1 MNGKMRVVVSTL
13 SILLIIEFL
22 AFYLRGNYI
31 DKDKNAFMEV
41 LLYLSAAKKMVD
53 GCEISDESCNDLK
66 RYMLA
71 GSDKNR
77 RYFFIEKNIIHGI
90 DFRAGVNVI
99 LIYDRDKS
107 LWRCVGAPMG
117 ASVKAC
123 EPMPSISGLQ

>member
-13 SILLIIEFL
+13 SVLLVIGFL
-22 AFYLRGNYI
+22 AFYIRGNYI

-41 LLYLSAAKKMVD
+41 LLYLSAAKKMVE
-53 GCEISDESCNDLK
+53 GCEISEESCNDLK

-90 DFRAGVNVI
+90 DFEAGVNAV
-99 LIYDRDKS
+99 LIYDKVKTK
-107 LWRCVGAPMG
+107 WRCVGG
-117 ASVKAC
+117 ASEALVKAC
-123 EPMPSISGLQ
+123 EPILSYSSP